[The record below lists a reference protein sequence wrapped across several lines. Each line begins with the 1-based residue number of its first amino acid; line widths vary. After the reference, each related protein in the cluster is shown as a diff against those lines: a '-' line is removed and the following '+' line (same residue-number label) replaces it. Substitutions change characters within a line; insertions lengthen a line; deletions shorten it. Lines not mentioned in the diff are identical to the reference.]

1 MAFQIT
7 IFPNSGGFSVGISM
21 HHAVVDGKTLFMFLK
36 SWTHMCKHVHQSDDI
51 FFPDQLKSF
60 YDRRGVK
67 DPFCLQLEDI
77 YSNQFLNMDRRQ
89 NNRSMMVAARYKSLV
104 ISDSTRGNFEFTS
117 AKIQALRKWVMTRM
131 EETTGKQ
138 EEGHDRSV
146 HLSTFSLTCAW
157 VCLPKAEQEEVKGG
171 IISMSFSVDCRSRLT
186 PPLPANYFGNCVTG
200 CLAPAERKGLLGED
214 GWVVATSSG
223 AGHRRLLTT
232 AGSHRYD
239 MYDTDFG
246 WGRPRAPKWFG

>member
-1 MAFQIT
+1 
-7 IFPNSGGFSVGISM
+7 
-21 HHAVVDGKTLFMFLK
+21 
-36 SWTHMCKHVHQSDDI
+36 MCKHVHQSDDI
-51 FFPDQLKSF
+51 FFPDQLISF

-77 YSNQFLNMDRRQ
+77 YLNQFLNMERRQ

-157 VCLPKAEQEEVKGG
+157 VCLLKAEQEEVRGD

-214 GWVVATSSG
+214 SWVVAVNAITETIKG
-223 AGHRRLLTT
+223 L
-232 AGSHRYD
+232 
-239 MYDTDFG
+239 
-246 WGRPRAPKWFG
+246 